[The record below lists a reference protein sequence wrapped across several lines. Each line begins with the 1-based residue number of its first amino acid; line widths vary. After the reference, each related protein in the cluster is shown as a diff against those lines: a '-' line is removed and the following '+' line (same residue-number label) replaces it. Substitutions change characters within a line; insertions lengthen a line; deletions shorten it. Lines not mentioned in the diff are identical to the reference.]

1 MAKKNFSWAD
11 RQLSFEKGFIPNQ
24 SKPLSMAL
32 CYPNSYYVAM
42 SSVGFQSMY
51 FHINSHPSMFCDRA
65 VYEDNQPLMG
75 LMTKQP
81 IGNFDIIAF
90 SVSYELDYF
99 NIVKMLKKA
108 GIGLKRED
116 RTASDPLILIGGI
129 AITINPAPLTWLAD
143 AFVIGDGEE
152 AVKKII
158 EEYQDSKTRS
168 GDDVIEKISGIEGV
182 YCPSVHGERARI
194 KRQVVTDLDKYPSQ
208 SFIIT
213 RNTDFSNKFVI
224 EFQRGCGRHC
234 RFCAADHIYPRPRF
248 RSKDHILGQIEKNLS
263 VTKKVGLMGVA
274 VMAHPKINDI
284 LSQLIDW
291 GATGSVSSLRI
302 ESINEDNLG
311 RLKQLG
317 QRSVTL
323 APETG
328 TDSLRFS
335 LNKRFTNEMLL
346 EKIRVCANLGIKE
359 IKLYFMIG
367 VPGETEKDI
376 TALYELIKECA
387 KLNVGVKAAVNPFIP
402 KPHTPFQLEAMDSK
416 KSLKHK
422 ISYLRKMSRLIPS
435 VNFSFSSV
443 KEAYLE
449 GLICRASAKTGE
461 DVFLG
466 GNFVTP
472 SRLPEYEP
480 VANRFLPWDIVDIN

>member
-1 MAKKNFSWAD
+1 MAKKIFSWAD
-11 RQLSFEKGFIPNQ
+11 RKISFEKGFVPNIN
-24 SKPLSMAL
+24 KPLSMAL

-51 FHINSHPSMFCDRA
+51 YHINSHPSMFCDRT
-65 VYEDNQPLMG
+65 VCEDNQPLMG

-99 NIVKMLKKA
+99 NIVKMLKQA

-116 RTASDPLILIGGI
+116 RSASDPLIIIGGI
-129 AITINPAPLTWLAD
+129 SVTINPAPLAWLAD
-143 AFVIGDGEE
+143 VFVIGDGEE
-152 AVKKII
+152 VISKII
-158 EEYQDSKTRS
+158 DTYMDCRTRS
-168 GDDVIEKISGIEGV
+168 GNDVIEKLSQIKGV
-182 YCPSVHGERARI
+182 YCPMAHGENTKI
-194 KRQVVTDLDKYPSQ
+194 PRQVVTDLDKYPSQ
-208 SFIIT
+208 SFVIT
-213 RNTDFSNKFVI
+213 KNTDFSDKFVI

-248 RSKDHILGQIEKNLS
+248 RSKDHILEQIEKNLS

-274 VMAHPKINDI
+274 VMAHPDINEI
-284 LSQLIDW
+284 LDQLIGW

-302 ESINEDNLG
+302 ESINEANLG
-311 RLKQLG
+311 QLQKLG
-317 QRSVTL
+317 QKSVTL

-328 TDSLRFS
+328 ADLLRFS
-335 LNKRFTNEMLL
+335 LNKRFTNDLLL
-346 EKIRVCANLGIKE
+346 EKIRICATLGIRE

-387 KLNVGVKAAVNPFIP
+387 KFKVGVKAAVNPFIP

-416 KSLKHK
+416 KSLKYK
-422 ISYLRKMSRLIPS
+422 INCLRKMSRSIPH
-435 VNFSFSSV
+435 VNFAFSSV

-449 GLICRASAKTGE
+449 GLICRADTKTGE
-461 DVFLG
+461 NIFLDG
-466 GNFVTP
+466 KVVIP
-472 SRLPEYEP
+472 SRISEFEP
-480 VANRFLPWDIVDIN
+480 IENRFLPWDIVDIN